1 MIALAMV
8 SGLLYFAEIMK
19 DTILQRQLLF
29 IERMPMIRLIATDI
43 DGTLVEEAAMNLN
56 PEYFDVIREFRKRG
70 VLFVAASGRQRN
82 SIERFFEPIK
92 DDIIFLSENG
102 ACITSREYKHV
113 DVMDP
118 FIVKSIM
125 EDAMEIPG
133 CTCALND
140 GETSYFDSEM
150 LYRHMK
156 DDYGYNAVMVD
167 DVFKV
172 EAGVC
177 KVSVF
182 HNRNAEDA
190 VGKDFYDKWGGRI
203 YVASA
208 GEKWVDCMNLGV
220 NKGNSL
226 KRFQEHY
233 NISADETLAFGD
245 NINDIEMLKRA
256 AHSFA
261 VANAREEVKEA
272 ANFVTDSNREDGVL
286 KVLKAV
292 LRGELC

>member
-1 MIALAMV
+1 M
-8 SGLLYFAEIMK
+8 
-19 DTILQRQLLF
+19 
-29 IERMPMIRLIATDI
+29 
-43 DGTLVEEAAMNLN
+43 
-56 PEYFDVIREFRKRG
+56 
-70 VLFVAASGRQRN
+70 
-82 SIERFFEPIK
+82 
-92 DDIIFLSENG
+92 
-102 ACITSREYKHV
+102 
-113 DVMDP
+113 
-118 FIVKSIM
+118 
-125 EDAMEIPG
+125 
-133 CTCALND
+133 
-140 GETSYFDSEM
+140 
-150 LYRHMK
+150 
-156 DDYGYNAVMVD
+156 
-167 DVFKV
+167 
-172 EAGVC
+172 
-177 KVSVF
+177 F